1 MMQTEDRAALRR
13 ARVALGHRGGDRSG
27 SETAYLLYTVS
38 LGVLIAGV
46 PIIRTLVLSLSEPAV
61 VAALTALEATGVI
74 SIGALLLLVIA
85 VLAGGVR
92 GAIVPRPAYVHL
104 FVGSPLARGVVLRRP
119 FVAAQALTT
128 LLMLSMAGI
137 VCGALAVAGHPLNL
151 GAVALFLGAVAG
163 YSVVLSTVWLIGQL
177 GPSVRALVAWSLAFV
192 LLVSIAMQLG
202 GTEAHLWAG
211 PWGWLATAWSG
222 VVTDASAP
230 GSVSGS
236 VSVPGS
242 LPSVIAALL
251 CTTTIGLAPFSH
263 LLLARVR
270 SADLMT
276 QSQAWASSAVMA
288 QTGDVRGSSD
298 RVRLPP
304 RHRPRAAMLQTGPL
318 WIGVVRRDLIGIL
331 RHPVR
336 AGAGILSG
344 AIAGI
349 LLVVALSMEPG
360 AGAIV
365 AAIAGGLMYTAA
377 GSWTDGLR
385 YHADNVG
392 AQPLYGVG
400 TEQLALLHAL
410 VPTVVSCVVVL
421 VGAIGATM
429 ATLASNGGTIDA
441 FVCAAA
447 LALALIAVTLRALSA
462 GKGPIPIGLLL
473 PIPTPVGDISI
484 LNALIW
490 VFDGFLL
497 SLVVTAILTGIA
509 LTSSVPLTLFCT
521 VVSLVFIVIWARARF
536 RRLRL

>member
-1 MMQTEDRAALRR
+1 MIQTGDRAALTHAR
-13 ARVALGHRGGDRSG
+13 AALGHRGGDRSA
-27 SETAYLLYTVS
+27 SETVYLLYTVS

-46 PIIRTLVLSLSEPAV
+46 PTIRTLVLSLSEPAV
-61 VAALTALEATGVI
+61 VAALTAPEATNVI
-74 SIGALLLLVIA
+74 STGALLLLVVA

-119 FVAAQALTT
+119 FLAAQALTT
-128 LLMLSMAGI
+128 LLLVSMAGI
-137 VCGALAVAGHPLNL
+137 VCGALAVAGHPLAV
-151 GAVALFLGAVAG
+151 GAVALFLAGVAG

-177 GPSVRALVAWSLAFV
+177 GSHTRALVAWPLAFL
-192 LLVSIAMQLG
+192 LLVSIVLQLG
-202 GTEAHLWAG
+202 GMKAQLWAG

-222 VVTDASAP
+222 VVADASVSV
-230 GSVSGS
+230 SVSGS
-236 VSVPGS
+236 TY
-242 LPSVIAALL
+242 SVIAALL
-251 CTTTIGLAPFSH
+251 CTATIGLAPFSH
-263 LLLARVR
+263 MLLTHVR
-270 SADLMT
+270 AADLMT
-276 QSQAWASSAVMA
+276 QSQAWASATVMA
-288 QTGDVRGSSD
+288 QSGDVRGSSD
-298 RVRLPP
+298 RVRMPP
-304 RHRPRAAMLQTGPL
+304 RHRPRAAKLQTGPL

-344 AIAGI
+344 VMAGI
-349 LLVVALSMEPG
+349 LMVVALSMEPS

-365 AAIAGGLMYTAA
+365 AATAGGLMYSAA

-400 TEQLALLHAL
+400 TEKLAALHAI
-410 VPTVVSCVVVL
+410 VPTWVSCVVIL
-421 VGAIGATM
+421 LGATM
-429 ATLASNGGTIDA
+429 ASNGGTIDA

-447 LALALIAVTLRALSA
+447 IALALLVVTLRALSA
-462 GKGPIPIGLLL
+462 GKGPLPIGLLL
-473 PIPTPVGDISI
+473 PVPTPAGDVSI

-497 SLVVTAILTGIA
+497 SLVVTATLTGIA
-509 LTSSVPLTLFCT
+509 LTSPVSLTLFCT
-521 VVSLVFIVIWARARF
+521 LVALLLIGVWARARF